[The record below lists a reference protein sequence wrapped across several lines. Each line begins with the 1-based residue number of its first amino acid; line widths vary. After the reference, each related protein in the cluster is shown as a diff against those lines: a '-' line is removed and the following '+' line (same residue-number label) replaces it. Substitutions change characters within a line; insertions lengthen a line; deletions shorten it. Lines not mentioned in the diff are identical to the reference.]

1 VLGTITCSSNSVTNN
16 GFPINSSMVD
26 TVNLGNA
33 GQPAGTTNTFIVANL
48 PATTAFTNL
57 YNRPLVADTSNTR
70 SVKEE
75 DSGFFLQGD
84 WKTRAVGMD
93 VTLDAGIRYAHTGQ
107 SSTGLQNGTTVVTVR
122 RGYDDWLPSANLNL
136 FPHKDV
142 IVRFA
147 IAKVMTRPALGNL
160 TPGGSVDRSTTR
172 SATATRS
179 SIPTAPPIMTRRS
192 SGISRR
198 SR

>member
-1 VLGTITCSSNSVTNN
+1 
-16 GFPINSSMVD
+16 M
-26 TVNLGNA
+26 
-33 GQPAGTTNTFIVANL
+33 PAGGHHQQLHRQSAGDDGL
-48 PATTAFTNL
+48 TNL

-93 VTLDAGIRYAHTGQ
+93 VTLNAGIRFAHTGQ
-107 SSTGLQNGTTVVTVR
+107 SSTGLQNGTTVVTVQ
-122 RGYDDWLPSANLNL
+122 RGYDDWLPSANINL

-147 IAKVMTRPALGNL
+147 VAKVMTRPALGNDAGRF
-160 TPGGSVDRSTTR
+160 GGLVQLQGQLRQSLARSL
-172 SATATRS
+172 
-179 SIPTAPPIMTRRS
+179 
-192 SGISRR
+192 SRHQL
-198 SR
+198 